1 MRDSLKKSPN
11 PRNLP
16 KLPCR
21 MAKMIWSFFSDF
33 QFNLECIF
41 THRRCQKIRS
51 YFRVLWKYNFA
62 CNCELQLQS
71 RSMILKENLRTD
83 KPNENDQNEIKCFK
97 C

>member
-1 MRDSLKKSPN
+1 
-11 PRNLP
+11 
-16 KLPCR
+16 

-83 KPNENDQNEIKCFK
+83 KPNENDQNENDQNENDQNENDQNENDQNEIKCFK